1 MILKN
6 LCEKLNSFADEKY
19 YKMDFDKVGLF
30 VGEMSNNIKKAV
42 TATDATMEV
51 IDFAI
56 ENQADLILCHHPFT
70 FDPMERVTSEDL
82 LQRKVIKLIKNN
94 IAVYSM
100 HTNLDSAPGGL
111 CDIFADLLKL
121 KNVTP
126 VETKKICYYMF
137 VGSALP
143 EHKDMI
149 LKAVFEAG
157 AGSKNN
163 YDNVSFE
170 DNVKCVYTPSANADP
185 FIGSSGEKTKTEEV
199 SFSVLVK
206 ESDLEIVKAKYL
218 EVHPYE
224 VPVYYIVKSPEY
236 DEIPSIGRVGYL
248 PFEMTCHELAE
259 YCRKAFESDYAKSY
273 FHADKT
279 KKIRKVGV
287 CSGSGKSLLDNVI
300 AMNCDAYLCGDVRHS
315 DFIKAEENNMF
326 LLDLGHYET
335 ECTSSVVL
343 EEYLK
348 KSDSSIEVIN
358 FEEVRGNRLV
368 KKLKEIRGL

>member
-1 MILKN
+1 MILEN

-30 VGEMSNNIKKAV
+30 VGEMSNNIKKTV

-82 LQRKVIKLIKNN
+82 LQKKVIKLIKNN

-111 CDIFADLLKL
+111 CDIFA
-121 KNVTP
+121 
-126 VETKKICYYMF
+126 E
-137 VGSALP
+137 
-143 EHKDMI
+143 I
-149 LKAVFEAG
+149 LGLQNTYPILENKVFSE
-157 AGSKNN
+157 
-163 YDNVSFE
+163 
-170 DNVKCVYTPSANADP
+170 
-185 FIGSSGEKTKTEEV
+185 EKQE
-199 SFSVLVK
+199 
-206 ESDLEIVKAKYL
+206 
-218 EVHPYE
+218 
-224 VPVYYIVKSPEY
+224 YIIY
-236 DEIPSIGRVGYL
+236 PSIGRVGEL
-248 PFEMTCHELAE
+248 PFEMTCDQFAE
-259 YCRKAFESDYAKSY
+259 YCRKVFETDYAKSY
-273 FHADKT
+273 FHTDRT